1 MDDMTKKLL
10 AKCDSSF
17 PGERVNAL
25 DLLYDHL
32 QKIGQKFSDLV
43 HEFEQAIPAQKYA
56 DLEQLYNNAVKDNT
70 AWAQRYSEQEKL
82 LDSTAR
88 QLAIYKHA
96 CRIKANWHA
105 LASALAGATVLLAAA
120 VFGYQRWTAVPWPD
134 RGDADLRGIASNVTW
149 GLSFDQPFIVTLA
162 GRPYWLL
169 LRGEV
174 DASSYVDG
182 SGRHVVMRCLHVFA
196 APADAASGQYRAP
209 NPYGLFG
216 FGWLQWPE
224 RYAACQK
231 SPDQSLA
238 QR

>member
-1 MDDMTKKLL
+1 M
-10 AKCDSSF
+10 
-17 PGERVNAL
+17 NAL

-56 DLEQLYNNAVKDNT
+56 DLEQLYNQAAKDNA
-70 AWAQRYSEQEKL
+70 AWALRYNEQEKL
-82 LDSTAR
+82 LNAASR
-88 QLAIYKHA
+88 QLAFYRHA
-96 CRIKANWHA
+96 SQIKANWHV
-105 LASALAGATVLLAAA
+105 LAGATVLLAAA

-134 RGDADLRGIASNVTW
+134 RGDADLRSIAGNVTW
-149 GLSFDQPFIVTLA
+149 GLSFDEPFVATVA

-169 LRGEV
+169 LRG
-174 DASSYVDG
+174 DIDTSSYVDG

-209 NPYGLFG
+209 NPYSFFG

>member
-56 DLEQLYNNAVKDNT
+56 DLEQLYTNAVKDNT

-82 LDSTAR
+82 LDATAR
-88 QLAIYKHA
+88 QLAIYKYA

-134 RGDADLRGIASNVTW
+134 RGDADLRSLAGNVTW
-149 GLSFDQPFIVTLA
+149 GLSFDQPFVATLG

-169 LRGEV
+169 LRGDV
-174 DASSYVDG
+174 DTSSYVDG